1 MATRRKPRRCSKDIR
16 IVAARWSGEQYPP
29 LHLAAAK
36 GHKAVVGKRLDA
48 DAEIDA
54 IYDYN
59 HMPMSLPPLME

>member
-1 MATRRKPRRCSKDIR
+1 MPVRR
-16 IVAARWSGEQYPP
+16 SGEQYPP